1 MFGLVRISFCA
12 FFFYPVFT
20 AFVGHLPFICGTLA
34 RLASNA
40 SVARE
45 PHKCLSRAVLVSLAS
60 RTCVSREP
68 YLCLSRAE
76 KYVLS
81 DAADRHRRRRT
92 RCIGQPLFRFLY
104 CVGGSPICLKKTL
117 EKWYWS

>member
-1 MFGLVRISFCA
+1 MFGQVRISFCA

-20 AFVGHLPFICGTLA
+20 AFVGHLQFISGTLA

-45 PHKCLSRAVLVSLAS
+45 PHKCLSRA
-60 RTCVSREP
+60 
-68 YLCLSRAE
+68 E

-81 DAADRHRRRRT
+81 DAADRHRRRRA